1 MERILIISI
10 LCIILC
16 LSLLIKSYC
25 KIDTLKAEIS
35 DWKEQSNYYET
46 KYLLALRRYNTIY
59 SQINTV
65 NQKIIPKGTTK
76 AVKEAMKRAHPDNGG
91 NPADFEMY
99 RRAYNILTGKEK
111 MNV

>member
-1 MERILIISI
+1 MEIALITLIICLASCLGLLVKLYVKIHI
-10 LCIILC
+10 LN
-16 LSLLIKSYC
+16 
-25 KIDTLKAEIS
+25 TEIN

-46 KYLLALRRYNTIY
+46 KYLLALRRCNQINNTI
-59 SQINTV
+59 

-91 NPADFEMY
+91 DPADFEMY